1 MVDEALKVVHL
12 TPIEPA
18 PQVKA
23 HTFAQGE
30 DVIAM
35 TEFKGRLIIA
45 TTNDIYE
52 VRDKRLVRLC
62 IDRFDEDA

>member
-1 MVDEALKVVHL
+1 MANEVLKVVHNS
-12 TPIEPA
+12 PPVAEA
-18 PQVKA
+18 PKA

-35 TEFKGRLIIA
+35 TDFKGRLIIA

-52 VRDKRLVRLC
+52 VDGKRLIKLK
-62 IDRFDEDA
+62 IERFDDDAK